1 MEPDLDYLDGVDR
14 ECSSDPRLPCRFGEL
29 VAPRVAKI
37 VRLPSHVVD
46 RLVVFGSLREHEA
59 MKAMV
64 ETPAVSEGSFLLQ
77 RDAVRVRTGTLF
89 LSACSDE
96 PCGVEIFTR
105 KLAAALEASVPDGD
119 YELLP
124 VSGRWRD
131 VPSLLRRVARG
142 RCVVFSAPLVAWKR
156 MLVMPLMLLA
166 VAFVTRRR
174 ISVFLHEWSALHPLR
189 RLLLL
194 PFIALSDTVLVL
206 SPFIRDQVASDRWI
220 SRAARKCRLIP
231 HPPTIRRPDSLKQTD
246 VVREIEEA
254 AADCDIVIGYF
265 GAIYRG
271 KAPTALLEICD
282 HLRLRGVR
290 ALVVFI
296 GSFTKSLDGYEGLFR
311 ARMRELALDKQV
323 IITGYIETEEELFAL
338 FERIGVFLFHFPEGL
353 TARRSSVI
361 ACLQSNR
368 PVVVSAPQSR
378 NEFRHHAGLTAL
390 IEHGALSFV
399 SRSASADEIADRIL
413 AVAERGAN
421 ANPAIDIDAWWAA
434 TTAATRAVL

>member
-1 MEPDLDYLDGVDR
+1 
-14 ECSSDPRLPCRFGEL
+14 
-29 VAPRVAKI
+29 
-37 VRLPSHVVD
+37 
-46 RLVVFGSLREHEA
+46 
-59 MKAMV
+59 MV
-64 ETPAVSEGSFLLQ
+64 ETPAVSGKAFLLQ
-77 RDAVRVRTGTLF
+77 RDAVKAPTGTLF

-96 PCGVEIFTR
+96 PCGVEVFTG
-105 KLAAALEASVPDGD
+105 KLAAALAASAPDVG

-131 VPSLLRRVARG
+131 VPALLRRVAQAR
-142 RCVVFSAPLVAWKR
+142 RIVFSAPLVAWKR
-156 MLVMPLMLLA
+156 MLVMPLVLLA
-166 VAFVTRRR
+166 LAFVMRRR
-174 ISVFLHEWSALHPLR
+174 ISVFLHEWSALHGLR

-194 PFIALSDTVLVL
+194 PFIALSDSILVL
-206 SPFIRDQVASDRWI
+206 SPYIRDQVASDRWI
-220 SRAARKCRLIP
+220 SRAAKKCRLVP
-231 HPPTIRRPDSLKQTD
+231 HPPTIRRPDDLKPTEMA
-246 VVREIEEA
+246 REIEAA

-282 HLRLRGVR
+282 HLRHRGIR

-296 GSFTKSLDGYEGLFR
+296 GSFTRSIDNYEGQFR
-311 ARMRELALDKQV
+311 ARIRDLALEKQV

-368 PVVVSAPQSR
+368 PVVVSAPQTRS
-378 NEFRHHAGLTAL
+378 EFRHHAGLTTL
-390 IEHGALSFV
+390 IERGALAFV
-399 SRSASADEIADRIL
+399 SRSASADEIADQLL
-413 AVAERGAN
+413 AAAKRGVSAS
-421 ANPAIDIDAWWAA
+421 PAIDINAWWAA